1 MIKADASSKYLGKRP
16 VDMEIAFQGT
26 TAEGTAQE
34 TTAVGTA
41 AVGHTSQLT
50 FTQRVETLISGSPEK
65 Y

>member
-1 MIKADASSKYLGKRP
+1 MTKADASSKYLGKRP

-26 TAEGTAQE
+26 VHEI
-34 TTAVGTA
+34 TAVGTA